1 MAVRSKNNA
10 ELKVGGAKI
19 SNTINERK
27 TSVWIDIESQ
37 ISKFTIWE
45 FPKSLDTAAI
55 KLQDIESKDQEFRD
69 YGTNPIHLL
78 GTMNPELV
86 SNGWATSASIKLIE
100 GTRPS
105 IKGRDLIAELGL
117 QLVKKAP
124 GFKVL
129 SIQDENAAH
138 DDRLEKWQEYF
149 SKLFSNLLNGW

>member
-1 MAVRSKNNA
+1 
-10 ELKVGGAKI
+10 
-19 SNTINERK
+19 
-27 TSVWIDIESQ
+27 
-37 ISKFTIWE
+37 
-45 FPKSLDTAAI
+45 
-55 KLQDIESKDQEFRD
+55 
-69 YGTNPIHLL
+69 
-78 GTMNPELV
+78 MNPELV

-149 SKLFSNLLNGW
+149 RKLFSNLLNGW